1 MARKRSSKDEYAGMS
16 MREIAGL
23 PDAGS
28 VVKVCGPGGVPLDA
42 PGNPIP
48 QYGSQEDIE
57 QEDGIFMDDG
67 FGSTED
73 HDFSMSGLEDR
84 SLDDSPYMRRRS
96 GTAVET
102 EFEYGDDDLRPE
114 NGSMEYDGSGYD
126 DSEYDGSVYDDSEY
140 DDSVYGDSVY
150 DDLTGDDI
158 DVIYEQLAGNG
169 GNPVRTIVDFA
180 ERNGYAALGE
190 MFYDCVMDGGID
202 LTPDLR
208 KHLNFIYSL
217 TKLGVKPAEYY
228 RQ

>member
-23 PDAGS
+23 PDAGT

-48 QYGSQEDIE
+48 QYGSQEGAEQEDLE

-73 HDFSMSGLEDR
+73 HDFSVSGLEDR

-114 NGSMEYDGSGYD
+114 NGSAEYDGSGYD
-126 DSEYDGSVYDDSEY
+126 DSVYDDSVY

-150 DDLTGDDI
+150 GDLTGDDI

>member
-1 MARKRSSKDEYAGMS
+1 MARKRSNNDEYAGKS

-23 PDAGS
+23 PDSGT

-42 PGNPIP
+42 LGNPIP
-48 QYGSQEDIE
+48 QYGE
-57 QEDGIFMDDG
+57 QEDGIFTDDG
-67 FGSTED
+67 FESSDD
-73 HDFSMSGLEDR
+73 HDFSVSGLEDR

-102 EFEYGDDDLRPE
+102 EFEYDDDDLCPE
-114 NGSMEYDGSGYD
+114 DGCPEYDDTEYDGLTD
-126 DSEYDGSVYDDSEY
+126 DDV
-140 DDSVYGDSVY
+140 
-150 DDLTGDDI
+150 
-158 DVIYEQLAGNG
+158 DVIYEHLAGG
-169 GNPVRTIVDFA
+169 GNPVRTIIEFA

-217 TKLGVKPAEYY
+217 TKIGVKPAEYY
-228 RQ
+228 CQ